1 MDEYKHLLFNPKL
14 TETDLVTN
22 AGTCLLCRPGLCITI
37 SHGKDH
43 KKKSK
48 RIDGMVLNG
57 CRKDTSFC
65 HVEENK
71 PTRYHYH
78 CPICLYNNKE
88 VGRLFL
94 HINKC
99 KSHPTLNRGC
109 SRDRP
114 TTSPVKDGNATTP
127 DIGQQEQPKSPAE
140 DGSVTGV
147 HKPTTSRAKDGSA
160 TTPDIG
166 QQEQPK
172 SPAEDGSATG
182 VHKPTST
189 TSSTAPDNKSL
200 CDICNKMYPASYL
213 ARHKLILV
221 KKRGQAC

>member
-43 KKKSK
+43 MKKSK

-78 CPICLYNNKE
+78 CPICLYSNKE

-94 HINKC
+94 HINNC
-99 KSHPTLNRGC
+99 KSHPSLNRGC

-114 TTSPVKDGNATTP
+114 TT
-127 DIGQQEQPKSPAE
+127 
-140 DGSVTGV
+140 
-147 HKPTTSRAKDGSA
+147 
-160 TTPDIG
+160 
-166 QQEQPK
+166 

-182 VHKPTST
+182 VHKPT
-189 TSSTAPDNKSL
+189 TSRARDGSEVVRLLPTLDNKNNRNL
-200 CDICNKMYPASYL
+200 QQKMVAPLEYTNLPVPHHQQHQTINHHVIYVT
-213 ARHKLILV
+213 KCILHHI
-221 KKRGQAC
+221 

>member
-37 SHGKDH
+37 SHVKDH
-43 KKKSK
+43 IKKSK

-99 KSHPTLNRGC
+99 KSHPSLNRGC
-109 SRDRP
+109 SRDRQSHLQQKMVVLLEYTNLPHLERKMVVPLLP
-114 TTSPVKDGNATTP
+114 TL
-127 DIGQQEQPKSPAE
+127 
-140 DGSVTGV
+140 
-147 HKPTTSRAKDGSA
+147 
-160 TTPDIG
+160 
-166 QQEQPK
+166 
-172 SPAEDGSATG
+172 
-182 VHKPTST
+182 
-189 TSSTAPDNKSL
+189 DNKNNRNL
-200 CDICNKMYPASYL
+200 QQKMVAPLTYTNLPVPHHQQHQTINHYVIYIT
-213 ARHKLILV
+213 KCILHHI
-221 KKRGQAC
+221 

>member
-14 TETDLVTN
+14 TKTDLVTN

-43 KKKSK
+43 MKKSK

-99 KSHPTLNRGC
+99 KSDPTLNRGC

-114 TTSPVKDGNATTP
+114 TTSP
-127 DIGQQEQPKSPAE
+127 
-140 DGSVTGV
+140 
-147 HKPTTSRAKDGSA
+147 
-160 TTPDIG
+160 
-166 QQEQPK
+166 
-172 SPAEDGSATG
+172 AEDGSATG
-182 VHKPTST
+182 VHKPFMVRKGKSGSAVPLHVERSTSPGDYK
-189 TSSTAPDNKSL
+189 A
-200 CDICNKMYPASYL
+200 ICHEISCRNAINVALNNDWVSYL
-213 ARHKLILV
+213 CEHLRSTDGAVLSTKEPFDLDLLTTMNFSDKLKEKIV
-221 KKRGQAC
+221 KRFDTSF

>member
-1 MDEYKHLLFNPKL
+1 
-14 TETDLVTN
+14 
-22 AGTCLLCRPGLCITI
+22 
-37 SHGKDH
+37 
-43 KKKSK
+43 
-48 RIDGMVLNG
+48 MVLNG

-114 TTSPVKDGNATTP
+114 TTSP
-127 DIGQQEQPKSPAE
+127 AE
-140 DGSVTGV
+140 DGSATGV
-147 HKPTTSRAKDGSA
+147 YKPTTSRAKDGSA

-189 TSSTAPDNKSL
+189 TPSTAPDNKSL

-213 ARHKLILV
+213 ARHKLIHV